1 MSPLLKIVAA
11 GAVIATGLAFAPLG
25 YAGRNPQPDS
35 HAPSMGRGMGHGGM
49 MGMQGGMMGQMSQMM
64 DNCNTMMQSRNQ
76 PPNSQYRK
84 PRQSTP
90 RG

>member
-1 MSPLLKIVAA
+1 
-11 GAVIATGLAFAPLG
+11 
-25 YAGRNPQPDS
+25 
-35 HAPSMGRGMGHGGM
+35 
-49 MGMQGGMMGQMSQMM
+49 MGQMSQMM